1 MYIGNMS
8 TTIETINR
16 FVESERKKF
25 KTPYGDWFSASFGK
39 FIRNYQ
45 FLIIIAKRHK
55 DESSEYVQV
64 GQPFMSPAGKP
75 GVHRFT
81 DEEQSRWAEWMSL
94 HYFVHLEIESFYLFA
109 KILLDQVAHA
119 LEFYFGQVRNTSLD
133 SHDQLVKHLEN
144 FSKGNKLD
152 LPSELMALAGDLKE
166 TISDH
171 RDYEIAHEKSPKT
184 VHGTAIY
191 GNQIGITSFRV
202 YPQSERDQ
210 TVQTKPPEELLN
222 KIDQYLNLVMEFFKN
237 NSDRSQLLGKT
248 LKKKES

>member
-1 MYIGNMS
+1 MS

-25 KTPYGDWFSASFGK
+25 GTPYGDWFSSSFGK
-39 FIRNYQ
+39 VIRNYQ
-45 FLIIIAKRHK
+45 FLIIIVQRHK
-55 DESSEYVQV
+55 DESSAYVQV

-81 DEEQSRWAEWMSL
+81 DEEQSLWDEWMDL
-94 HYFVHLEIESFYLFA
+94 HYLVHLEIESFYLFA
-109 KILLDQVAHA
+109 KILLDQIAHS
-119 LEFYFGQVRNTSLD
+119 LEFYFGPVRKTSLD
-133 SHDQLVKHLEN
+133 SHHQLVKHLEN
-144 FSKGNKLD
+144 FSEGNNLD
-152 LPSELMALAGDLKE
+152 IPTEFMALARELKE

-202 YPQSERDQ
+202 YPQSERDR
-210 TVQTKPPEELLN
+210 TVQTEPPEELL
-222 KIDQYLNLVMEFFKN
+222 KTIDKYLNLVMEFVKN